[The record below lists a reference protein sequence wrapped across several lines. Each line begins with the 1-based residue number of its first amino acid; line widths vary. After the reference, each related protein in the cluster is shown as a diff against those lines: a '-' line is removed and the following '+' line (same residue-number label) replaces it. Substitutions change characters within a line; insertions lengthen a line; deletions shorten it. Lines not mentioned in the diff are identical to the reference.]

1 MTGERPPWVSATQN
15 FELAQ
20 AALVQMREHSNE
32 NLIVGMPLSAQLTRR
47 PRFDKELFV
56 VCCVRVSCVSC
67 RYISFHGQAAAGRIA
82 DGYGPGAYIGCTP

>member
-20 AALVQMREHSNE
+20 AALVQLREHSNE

-56 VCCVRVSCVSC
+56 VCCVRVSCVR
-67 RYISFHGQAAAGRIA
+67 RYISVHGQSAAGQIA
-82 DGYGPGAYIGCTP
+82 DS